1 MKLFNPSLSSNAVS
15 LNTIF
20 GAVGL
25 CLLVGFVSAFYLR
38 NARNKSYSV
47 RVSASDGSSSSIDLS
62 ALDGITLL
70 NLDSEQREQI
80 SLRSS
85 CNTLVIFLSPGDC
98 PNCLKERVV
107 WENLAKTYQ
116 PSLLRVIPILVNTSA
131 QESKPFLEFLN
142 MPIAVYYD
150 DTDYLTQAALI
161 PKETP
166 FKTLIAR
173 KGVLLAQGPNPKAN
187 EQAEFGN
194 KVRTTLNNCGE

>member
-1 MKLFNPSLSSNAVS
+1 MKLFNPSLRSNGVS
-15 LNTIF
+15 LKTIF
-20 GAVGL
+20 GAVSV
-25 CLLVGFVSAFYLR
+25 CLLVGFVSAFYFR
-38 NARNKSYSV
+38 NARNESYSV

-62 ALDGITLL
+62 ALDGVTLL
-70 NLDSEQREQI
+70 NLDSGQHEQI

-142 MPIAVYYD
+142 MPLAVYYD
-150 DTDYLTQAALI
+150 DTDHLTQAALI

-166 FKTLIAR
+166 FKTLIGR
-173 KGVLLAQGPNPKAN
+173 KGVLLVQGPNPKAN
-187 EQAEFGN
+187 EQAAFGN
-194 KVRTTLNNCGE
+194 KVRATLNNCGE

>member
-1 MKLFNPSLSSNAVS
+1 MKSFNPSLRSNAVS
-15 LNTIF
+15 RKTIL
-20 GAVGL
+20 GVISV
-25 CLLVGFVSAFYLR
+25 CLLVGSVSAFYFR
-38 NARNKSYSV
+38 NTRNNPYNV
-47 RVSASDGSSSSIDLS
+47 RISASDGSSSSIDLS

-70 NLDSEQREQI
+70 NLDSGQREQI

-85 CNTLVIFLSPGDC
+85 CNTLIIFLSPGDC
-98 PNCLKERVV
+98 PNCLKERLV

-142 MPIAVYYD
+142 MPLAVYYD
-150 DTDYLTQAALI
+150 ETGRLTQAALI

-166 FKTLIAR
+166 FKTLIGR

-194 KVRTTLNNCGE
+194 KIRATLNTCGE